1 MSLTS
6 YINSLIDNVENNVP
20 SEIDL
25 ILDGGAFN
33 GIYMLG
39 GLLI

>member
-1 MSLTS
+1 M
-6 YINSLIDNVENNVP
+6 
-20 SEIDL
+20 DL

-39 GLLI
+39 GLFYIKELEQREKINIKRGFWV